1 MVFRRHSETGNVT
14 LFQLNRYQV
23 SPVHVSLPPSYSKSE
38 NAMLFKLN
46 SHQVSPFP
54 ISPPSCSTLIQ
65 TSLRKLMIKKYGIHS
80 RESPSNISSCL
91 CIALRLIMRHEPPH
105 ALIQTMT
112 RHTKSELTVGSPKSV
127 TIDWLELKKL
137 QCYIRNQWI

>member
-1 MVFRRHSETGNVT
+1 VIQLALYTYSVTAMVFRRHLETGNVT

-23 SPVHVSLPPSYSKSE
+23 SPVPVSLPPSYSKSE

-65 TSLRKLMIKKYGIHS
+65 TSLRKLMIKSMEYIVENHQV
-80 RESPSNISSCL
+80 ISV
-91 CIALRLIMRHEPPH
+91 H
-105 ALIQTMT
+105 AYVLL
-112 RHTKSELTVGSPKSV
+112 SG
-127 TIDWLELKKL
+127 
-137 QCYIRNQWI
+137 